1 VQTSVTWRNSA
12 RDSLQDIQK
21 VEVLCAKS
29 LERARISSVNGLAW
43 AGLSSSLLII
53 FLFLFLPGLRN
64 L

>member
-21 VEVLCAKS
+21 AEVLCAKS

-43 AGLSSSLLII
+43 AGLSPSLLII
-53 FLFLFLPGLRN
+53 FPFLFLPGLGN